1 MLGCSVGVQSEGE
14 PAAPAPTVSADITD
28 TRNAI
33 GVLRAGTAFINQTS
47 FRADIDIASQV
58 GGLSRVDN
66 VNKRGMASLSSPGG
80 VIEIR
85 MIDDDVYL
93 KSGAELPGVGHEWM
107 ALDPARVPTD
117 FALSFEPGRNDPGG
131 SARLINAIMSARA
144 DGTEI
149 SGVLDVNRVG
159 VGNGISFR
167 HAPGGTF
174 PEAARN
180 QPFRATLDAEGRLVR
195 FLIPEANGLP
205 GAAVRYSDFGVP
217 VDVVRPEPAVPAP
230 DALYPQLGLGG

>member
-14 PAAPAPTVSADITD
+14 PAAPVPTVSADITD

-33 GVLRAGTAFINQTS
+33 GLLRSGTEFINQTS

-58 GGLSRVDN
+58 GGQSQIDN
-66 VNKRGMASLSSPGG
+66 VAKRGTARMSSPGG

-85 MIDDDVYL
+85 MIDDAVYL
-93 KSGAELPGVGHEWM
+93 RSEADPPGVGHEWL
-107 ALDPARVPTD
+107 ALDPARVPAD

-149 SGVLDVNRVG
+149 TGVLDVNLVG

-167 HAPGGTF
+167 HPSGGKF
-174 PEAARN
+174 PEAVRN
-180 QPFRATLDAEGRLVR
+180 QPFRATLDTEGRLVT

-205 GAAVRYSDFGVP
+205 DAAVRYGDFGVP
-217 VDVVRPEPAVPAP
+217 VKVVRPEGAVPAP